1 MADGIEPLR
10 IVDLGMTYIDLL
22 ILVPLL
28 WGAVRGFMKGFIIS
42 ISGLLALILGIY
54 GAVLLSDRLG
64 AYLAESHGLEG
75 AMMPTIAF
83 SLVFLAIVVG
93 VYFLGRLIQKGM
105 SLVALGFVNK
115 LAGGLFG
122 VLKSALVL
130 SVVILLLQMADA
142 HFPFLP
148 KKELEKSF
156 LYEPVA
162 DLTQEYFPRIADSKA
177 FEQLKTVTN
186 EARQDLEKSL
196 E

>member
-1 MADGIEPLR
+1 
-10 IVDLGMTYIDLL
+10 MTYIDLL

-54 GAVLLSDRLG
+54 GAILLSDRLG

-93 VYFLGRLIQKGM
+93 VHFLGRLIQKGM
-105 SLVALGFVNK
+105 NLVSLGFVNK

-122 VLKSALVL
+122 VLKAALIL
-130 SVVILLLQMADA
+130 SVVILLLEKVDA
-142 HFPFLP
+142 HFAILP
-148 KKELEKSF
+148 QEQLAEST
-156 LYEPVA
+156 LYGPVS

-177 FEQLKTVTN
+177 FEQLKAATN
-186 EARQDLEKSL
+186 EARQDLERSL